1 MRLPNGYGGVVNL
14 GKRRRRPF
22 AARITSG
29 WTDEGKAIYKYIG
42 YYSKKA
48 EALQAL
54 AEYNSNPYDID
65 SRNLTFE
72 EIYNMW
78 AKRELKDVSKSKL
91 ACYRT
96 AFANCPSVHNIKIK
110 ELKASHM
117 QKVIDGCK
125 KRSQS
130 TLNNIK
136 ILFNQVCKFA
146 LENDFINKDYS
157 QFVSV
162 SNTNTKKIKN
172 EFSENEIAVLWENTD
187 NFYIRFALILIYTGF
202 RISELLQ
209 IKTENV
215 DIENGSVKG
224 GLKTKAGINRIVPIH
239 KRIQP
244 FIEELYNPEN
254 IYLYNNNGKPFKYQ
268 YVKINFI
275 NALNKLNIKH
285 TPHECRHTTAT
296 LLDRYGANPI
306 TIKKILG
313 HSTQDLTSSV
323 YIHKN
328 LEELKKAINLI
339 P

>member
-14 GKRRRRPF
+14 GKKRRRPF
-22 AARITSG
+22 AARITAG

-42 YYSKKA
+42 YYAKKA

-54 AEYNSNPYDID
+54 AEYNNNPYDID
-65 SRNLTFE
+65 SRNLTFKE
-72 EIYNMW
+72 VYDMW
-78 AKRELKDVSKSKL
+78 AERALKDVSKSKFR
-91 ACYRT
+91 CYKT

-110 ELKASHM
+110 ELKAPHM
-117 QKVIDGCK
+117 QKAVDGCK

-146 LENDFINKDYS
+146 LENDFISKDYS
-157 QFVSV
+157 QFVSI
-162 SNTNTKKIKN
+162 SNTNDKKAKN
-172 EFSENEIAVLWENTD
+172 EFTEEEIAVLWENTD
-187 NFYIRFALILIYTGF
+187 NFYVKLALVLIYTGF
-202 RISELLQ
+202 RINELLQ

-215 DIENGSVKG
+215 DLKNGSVRG
-224 GLKTKAGINRIVPIH
+224 GLKTKAGINRLVPIH
-239 KRIQP
+239 TRIQP
-244 FIEELYNPEN
+244 FIEELYNTEN
-254 IYLYNNNGKPFKYQ
+254 TYLYDNSGSVFKYRDI
-268 YVKINFI
+268 KINFVKT
-275 NALNKLNIKH
+275 LNKLNINH
-285 TPHECRHTTAT
+285 TPHETRHTTAS
-296 LLDRYGANPI
+296 LLDRYGANPV